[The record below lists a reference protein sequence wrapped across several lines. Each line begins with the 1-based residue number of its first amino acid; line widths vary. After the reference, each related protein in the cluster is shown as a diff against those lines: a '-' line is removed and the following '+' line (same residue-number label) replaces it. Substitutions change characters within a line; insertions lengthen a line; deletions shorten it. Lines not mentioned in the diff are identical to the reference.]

1 MFMPVRGNDPNDRER
16 NRRIDRA
23 LALIENLLQNYGMR
37 NTDFNLPVPMVS
49 INKNVDE
56 AVDHFFFGD
65 EHHINDDELDETVV
79 PKAVRGNLNSD
90 QAKAY
95 KVIENAVFAKP
106 SDTDIPRTYFLYGGA
121 GTGKSFAINYTASSL
136 RKQGIMVITCAY
148 TGCAAT
154 LLFCG
159 ATIHSIFRFGLD
171 IQPDQIPSISIQSF
185 HGKRI
190 RKCQLIIIDE
200 CSIVYSFM
208 LEAIDA
214 VCRQLAPDNLKK
226 YPFGGKVAVTSGCF
240 RQSLPVVPG
249 GSTLAQVNAC
259 IQHSRLWPLF
269 ANNILRLNIN
279 MRQGAGE
286 REFCDWLKAIGDGS
300 LGPKIRI
307 PSKNLVHSRRELINF
322 VTDNGAALANPQ
334 IMIENLIL
342 APHNHTVETVNDDM
356 LQMVNGEERTYY
368 STDESKSDRRYEI
381 DEAETE
387 EEALNSFNP
396 AGLPPH
402 VLKLR
407 VGAMIVC
414 LRNIGFGR
422 GIVNGT
428 RMVVTELGIE
438 SIRAKLLDGPNA
450 GNVVRLIRIWNEYKD
465 KRIGGIEFR
474 RMQIPV
480 RVAFAMTI
488 MKAQGQTVTRVGIDL
503 THEVFAHGNLH
514 TALSRVRSGQM
525 YRIFAPYS
533 ETDEKTGD
541 KFVKNV
547 VADGIDFLNE

>member
-1 MFMPVRGNDPNDRER
+1 
-16 NRRIDRA
+16 
-23 LALIENLLQNYGMR
+23 
-37 NTDFNLPVPMVS
+37 
-49 INKNVDE
+49 
-56 AVDHFFFGD
+56 
-65 EHHINDDELDETVV
+65 
-79 PKAVRGNLNSD
+79 
-90 QAKAY
+90 
-95 KVIENAVFAKP
+95 
-106 SDTDIPRTYFLYGGA
+106 
-121 GTGKSFAINYTASSL
+121 
-136 RKQGIMVITCAY
+136 
-148 TGCAAT
+148 
-154 LLFCG
+154 
-159 ATIHSIFRFGLD
+159 
-171 IQPDQIPSISIQSF
+171 
-185 HGKRI
+185 
-190 RKCQLIIIDE
+190 
-200 CSIVYSFM
+200 
-208 LEAIDA
+208 
-214 VCRQLAPDNLKK
+214 LKK

-279 MRQGAGE
+279 MRQGEGE

-307 PSKNLVHSRRELINF
+307 PSKNIVHSRKELINF
-322 VTDNGAALANPQ
+322 ITDNGAALANPRE
-334 IMIENLIL
+334 MIERLIL
-342 APHNHTVETVNDDM
+342 APHNHTVETINEQM
-356 LQMVNGEERTYY
+356 LQTVNGEERTYY
-368 STDESKSDRRYEI
+368 STDESISDRRYEI

-387 EEALNSFNP
+387 EEALNSLNP

-402 VLKLR
+402 VLPLR
-407 VGAMIVC
+407 VGAMIVL
-414 LRNIGFGR
+414 LRNIGRQGS
-422 GIVNGT
+422 GLVNGA
-428 RMVVTELGIE
+428 RMVVRELANE
-438 SIRAKLLDGPNA
+438 SIRAELLDGPNA
-450 GNVVRLIRIWNEYKD
+450 GTVVRIIRIWNDYKD
-465 KRIGGIEFR
+465 KRPGGIEFR

-525 YRIFAPYS
+525 FRIYAPYS